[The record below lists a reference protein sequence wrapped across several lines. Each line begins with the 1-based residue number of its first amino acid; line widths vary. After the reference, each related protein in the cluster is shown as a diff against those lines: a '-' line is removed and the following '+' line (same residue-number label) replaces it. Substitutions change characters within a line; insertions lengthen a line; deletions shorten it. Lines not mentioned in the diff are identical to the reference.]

1 MTYDV
6 LAVFENGE
14 ENYPLYPSLNND
26 IVIVPEAGDGPLGQA
41 LRVTKVIVRRKVG
54 NGYKKVTETKDIAF
68 DVWVTDSRVILY
80 CKKFEKGG
88 GWVGFGLGGLA
99 VAAVANSVSMAVAAS
114 RRKGKALV
122 GNVRYPWISSV
133 MFAPRNG
140 FGTEEQLRLC
150 FVDGTDSSRPDCD
163 VTLYLARGSD
173 SNRIA
178 RTIVD
183 RIIAARY
190 ASGEEMDADELARF
204 EALRSSGLASPP
216 QKGSLAPYKIPTSWE
231 CARRLG
237 ADVGV
242 AVGGRSD
249 PLLRE
254 ARGRHQLHA
263 GSGVSRRRCSDQRD
277 YVLTPNRDVLRKLW
291 LGRGGREL
299 LHRLRGC
306 DQCPGVLAARRTPSR
321 SGGPN
326 RPLRQRPRSG

>member
-216 QKGSLAPYKIPTSWE
+216 QKGSLAPYKIPTSWNVPGG
-231 CARRLG
+231 LG
-237 ADVGV
+237 LTSGSPSADGPTPFFAKPAVDISFTPEAAFPVADVPISVTTFSLPTATFCESCGS
-242 AVGGRSD
+242 AEVGANFCTDCGAAISAPAFS
-249 PLLRE
+249 PLGEPPLEVE
-254 ARGRHQLHA
+254 ARTGR
-263 GSGVSRRRCSDQRD
+263 
-277 YVLTPNRDVLRKLW
+277 
-291 LGRGGREL
+291 
-299 LHRLRGC
+299 
-306 DQCPGVLAARRTPSR
+306 
-321 SGGPN
+321 
-326 RPLRQRPRSG
+326 